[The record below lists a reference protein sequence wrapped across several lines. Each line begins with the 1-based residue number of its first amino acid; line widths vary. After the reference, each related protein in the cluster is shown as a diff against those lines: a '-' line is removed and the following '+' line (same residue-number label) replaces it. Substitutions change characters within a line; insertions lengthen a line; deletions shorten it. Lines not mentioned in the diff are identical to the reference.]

1 MSNLI
6 IRVNDNSD
14 DVMRAVNEK
23 IKLALSLMG
32 DTIEGYAKE
41 DCPVDTGLLRNSLTH
56 GPGGGAPKIRSYKA
70 DNPREG
76 QPSSGTYPSE
86 INGESDC
93 EFVGSNVEYAPDV
106 EFINRYHQ
114 TGKAHFLRDA
124 GQDHINELK
133 SIAQTTLSTI

>member
-14 DVMRAVNEK
+14 DVIKAVNEK
-23 IKLALSLMG
+23 VKLALSLMG

-56 GPGGGAPKIRSYKA
+56 GPGGGAPKITAYSA

-76 QPSSGTYPSE
+76 QPSSGSYPSE

-93 EFVGSNVEYAPDV
+93 EYIGSNVEYAPDV
-106 EFINRYHQ
+106 EFIERYHK

-124 GQDHINELK
+124 GQNHINELR
-133 SIAQTTLSTI
+133 STAETTLSTI